1 VETTK
6 RGHTEMKLQLVWIG
20 KTRNAPVQQL
30 IQEYLDRVGKFVSV
44 EVIEL
49 RDRRDV
55 GGDARRIVEKE
66 GDDII
71 SRTGAGDYSI
81 ALDERGCEFDSH
93 KLAELIEKHRMAG
106 TKLVTFVIG
115 GHYGLSDAVCNQA
128 NLVLALS
135 RMTLTHELARVLLLE
150 QIYRAFAIIHDLPY
164 QK

>member
-1 VETTK
+1 
-6 RGHTEMKLQLVWIG
+6 MKLQLIWIG
-20 KTRNAPVQQL
+20 KTKNVPVQQL

-66 GDDII
+66 GDNII
-71 SRTGAGDYSI
+71 SRLGSADYSI
-81 ALDERGCEFDSH
+81 ALDERGREFDSH
-93 KLAELIEKHRMAG
+93 KLAELIEKHRVAG
-106 TKLVTFVIG
+106 TKLMTFVIG
-115 GHYGLSDAVCNQA
+115 GHNGLSDAVRNRA